1 MEKYCIL
8 ISICISILIIPTVV
22 TRSQPQEPGD
32 IFSDDFENPIANRWQ
47 DMKVWGFGVWQIR
60 DGVLVSLDS
69 SNLAQQMYSILP
81 RFDNAIVN
89 RDYAVLFRYQPM
101 AGENYAFT
109 IDVRPQGWN
118 NYKFEISKDGT
129 IRILK
134 NLAGKL
140 PRSLFTSIPGQIFFN
155 EWQWVRLEVT
165 GEQPLYLKMK
175 IWQNEL
181 ADEPDFFNAIAID
194 EHPLLPQNMNFALT
208 SVQSGGAYTMIDDFK
223 IYSHRAKADA
233 FARPLVRP
241 NNEKISQAAFSE
253 ADQNER
259 QKFLKEFVS
268 LNEAL
273 EALQQQSASKPGIN
287 DLANLEVELLAIQK
301 YLNDCESPENFH
313 FYRESIKKDLA
324 QAQSHLISLE
334 EKQNPFAHQI
344 GTFMRGYY
352 SEIDGSLQGYA
363 LFAPD
368 SYDGATP
375 FPLVINLHGY
385 DPSFSSWQ
393 ENLFLPVFMP
403 HATAKAR
410 YILVNPFGRGNTM
423 YQHIGEHDV
432 LNVLS
437 EVKRL
442 YSIDE
447 NRIYLTGGSMGGAG
461 TWWIGLS
468 YPDRFAAI
476 APIMGPTEFAFW
488 NNPISDDVPRFRKFI
503 IDKMSA
509 LSLAENALNLPVFCN
524 HGVLDDIVPVEQ
536 SRKMVKRFSELRYD
550 IKYIE
555 HPNAAHGG
563 FLPAMEYEIYDWF
576 ENLQRNPYP
585 KKVVYKTGN
594 LKHPGA
600 YWVTIHRFIDLLQFA
615 AIEAEVSS
623 PHRIEVK
630 TDNVAEFSL
639 TFSEELVNIA
649 VPLELIINGQTSYR
663 GPIPE
668 ARTLTWQAQ
677 FSPSQ
682 KIHAWLAVDSAATG
696 RLIKDA
702 IVTGPIID
710 AFNAGFVL
718 VYGTTGTEQES
729 WVNQQEAL
737 RFDEQWCSWQHSRCR
752 IKKDVDI
759 TDEDIANFHLI
770 LFGNARSNA
779 ILGKLNSR
787 LPIRFERNSIV
798 AGPERFA
805 GRDVGLAM
813 IYPNPLNQ
821 RKYVVVLGGN
831 SWRGTQQIV
840 KRIGTEF
847 DYIIFDDRTLGI
859 NVPQG
864 NLTIDGT
871 PLLCG
876 LFDQDWQLAEKYQWS
891 GDQRIRKKIKPRQIS
906 QRMLSE
912 TKDAAVY
919 LSDVQPHSV
928 DQWMG
933 VPELDRNFWGRPFQ
947 INGKKFQKGISVFPN
962 SEISY
967 QLDGRWHTF
976 SAVVS
981 ADLNPYA
988 NLQKENYRGAKI
1000 QFGVYGDGDELF
1012 VSRAMDVNSEPQSIV
1027 IPIAGIEQLKLVV
1040 RSQDWLPYFAQSG
1053 NWIEAK
1059 VVR

>member
-8 ISICISILIIPTVV
+8 ISICISILILLTVV

-32 IFSDDFENPIANRWQ
+32 IFSDDFENPAANQWQ

-60 DGVLVSLDS
+60 DGVLVSIDS
-69 SNLAQQMYSILP
+69 SNLSQQMYSILP

-89 RDYAVLFRYQPM
+89 RDYSVLFRYQLIS
-101 AGENYAFT
+101 GENYSFT

-140 PRSLFTSIPGQIFFN
+140 PRPLFTSIPGQIFFN
-155 EWQWVRLEVT
+155 EWQWVRLEIT
-165 GEQPLYLKMK
+165 GEKPLCLKMK

-194 EHPLLPQNMNFALT
+194 EHPLVPQNMNFALT
-208 SVQSGGAYTMIDDFK
+208 SVQSGGAYTMIDDFN
-223 IYSHRAKADA
+223 IYSWRIKSGSTSPA
-233 FARPLVRP
+233 LLRP

-253 ADQNER
+253 ADQHER
-259 QKFLKEFVS
+259 QKFLKKFAS
-268 LNEAL
+268 LKEAL
-273 EALQQQSASKPGIN
+273 ETLKQQSASTLEIN
-287 DLANLEVELLAIQK
+287 DLANLEGELLAIQK
-301 YLNDCESPENFH
+301 YLNDCESSDNIH
-313 FYRESIKKDLA
+313 FYRESIKKGLA
-324 QAQSHLISLE
+324 QAQSDLFFLK

-344 GTFMRGYY
+344 GKFMRGYY
-352 SEIDGSLQGYA
+352 SEIDASLQGYA

-368 SYDGATP
+368 TYEGRNA

-393 ENLFLPVFMP
+393 DNLFLPVFMP
-403 HATAKAR
+403 HATAGGR

-423 YQHIGEHDV
+423 YQNIGEQDV
-432 LNVLS
+432 LAVLK
-437 EVKRL
+437 EVQRL

-488 NNPISDDVPRFRKFI
+488 NNPISETIPPFRKFI

-536 SRKMVKRFSELRYD
+536 SRQMVKRFSELGYQ
-550 IKYIE
+550 IKYVE
-555 HPNAAHGG
+555 HPEAAHGG
-563 FLPAMEYEIYDWF
+563 FPPAMDDEIYDWF
-576 ENLQRNPYP
+576 ENLQRNPAP
-585 KKVVYKTGN
+585 PKVVYKTGS

-600 YWVTIHRFIDLLQFA
+600 YWVKIHRFIDLLKFA
-615 AIEAEVSS
+615 SIEAELTS
-623 PHRIEVK
+623 PNRVEVK

-639 TFSEELVNIA
+639 TFSEELFNIA
-649 VPLELIINGQTSYR
+649 VPLELIINGQSSYR

-677 FSPSQ
+677 FSPIQ
-682 KIHAWLAVDSAATG
+682 KISAWSPVDSASTG
-696 RLIKDA
+696 RLCKDEFL
-702 IVTGPIID
+702 TGPISD
-710 AFNAGFVL
+710 AYNSGFML
-718 VYGTTGTEQES
+718 VYGTIGSELES
-729 WVNQQEAL
+729 TINEREAQA
-737 RFDEQWCSWQHSRCR
+737 FVEQWRSWQHSSCR
-752 IKKDVDI
+752 LKKDVEV
-759 TDEDIANFHLI
+759 TAEDLADFHLI
-770 LFGNARSNA
+770 LFGNAGSNS
-779 ILGKLNSR
+779 ILKKVNES
-787 LPIRFERNSIV
+787 LPIRFDGRSII
-798 AGPERFA
+798 AGKKRFS
-805 GRDVGLAM
+805 GDDVGLAM

-821 RKYVVVLGGN
+821 KKYVVVLGGN
-831 SWRGTQQIV
+831 SWRGTQHIV
-840 KRIGTEF
+840 KRIGMEF
-847 DYIIFDDRTLGI
+847 DYIIFDDRTMGI
-859 NVPQG
+859 NVHQG

-876 LFDQDWQLAEKYQWS
+876 FFDQDWRLAEKYQWA
-891 GDQRIRKKIKPRQIS
+891 GDQRVRNKIKPRQIS
-906 QRMLSE
+906 QRLLSE

-919 LSDVQPHSV
+919 LSDVQPDSV
-928 DQWMG
+928 NQWTG
-933 VPELDRNFWGRPFQ
+933 VPELNRNFWGRPFQ

-962 SEISY
+962 SEIIY
-967 QLDGRWHTF
+967 RLDGRWHTF

-988 NLQKENYRGAKI
+988 NLKKEDYRGGKI

-1012 VSRAMDVNSEPQSIV
+1012 VSRVMDVNASPQKIE
-1027 IPIAGIEQLKLVV
+1027 IPITGIKELKLVV
-1040 RSQDWLPYFAQSG
+1040 RTQDWLPYFAQCA
-1053 NWIEAK
+1053 NWIEA
-1059 VVR
+1059 VIR